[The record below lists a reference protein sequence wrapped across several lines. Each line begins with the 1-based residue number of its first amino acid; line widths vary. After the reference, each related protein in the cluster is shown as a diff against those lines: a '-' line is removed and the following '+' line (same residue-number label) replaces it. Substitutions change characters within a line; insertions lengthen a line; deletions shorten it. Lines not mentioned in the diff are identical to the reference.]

1 MALSGMRGLSVFISD
16 IRNCQNKEQ
25 ERLRVDKELG
35 NVRTRFKNEKGL
47 TPYEKKKYV
56 WKMLYIYMLG
66 YDVDFGHMEAVSLIS
81 APKYPE
87 KQVGYIVT
95 SSLLNEN
102 HDFLRL
108 AINTVRNDII
118 GRNETFQCLAL
129 TLVGNIGGSE
139 FAESLAPDVQ
149 KLLISSSC
157 RPLVRKKAALCLL
170 RLFRKNP
177 DVVNVDGW
185 SDRMAQLLDE
195 RDFGVLTSSMSLL
208 VALVASNHEAY
219 WNCLPKCVKVL
230 ERLSRNQDI
239 PQEYTYYG
247 IPSPWLQ
254 VKTMR
259 ALQYFPTIEDPST
272 RRSLFEVLQRIL
284 MGTDVVK
291 NVNKNNASHAVLFE
305 ALALVMHLDAEK
317 EMMSQCVALL
327 GKFIAVREPNI
338 RYLGL
343 ENMTRMLMVT
353 DVQDIIKRHQAQI
366 ITSLKDPDISIRR
379 RALDLLYG
387 MCDVSNAK
395 DIVEELL
402 QYLNTAEFVMR
413 EELSLKIAILAEKFA
428 PDLSWYVDVI
438 LQLIDKAG
446 DFVSDDI
453 WFRVVQFV
461 TNNEDLQPY
470 AALKAREYLDKPAIH
485 ETMVKV
491 SAYILGE
498 YSHLLARRPGCSPKE
513 IFSLIHEKL
522 PAVSTSTIPILLST
536 YAKILMHTQPPDPEL
551 QNQILAIFRKYESC
565 IDAEIQQRAVE
576 YLELSKKGAALM
588 DVLAEMPKFPERQ
601 SSLIKKAEDT
611 EADTAEQSAYKVRTQ
626 QQNSNVLV
634 VTDQPSANGTPP
646 VSHLG
651 LVKVPTMTNVD
662 RNLADQGESEL
673 NGTLTVVDPQP
684 PSALSPD
691 VLGDLLGPLAIEGPQ
706 PASTQPGHNLG
717 SGIGIAPNAED
728 ALALATVE
736 EQTAT
741 VQKDAALSSKFVVP
755 MPIGNIAER
764 FHALCLKDSGILYE
778 DPYIQIGI
786 KADWRAHHGR
796 LVLFLG
802 NKNIAP
808 LVSVQA
814 LILPP
819 SHLRMELSLVPETIP
834 PRAQVQCP
842 LEVVNLR
849 PSRDVAVL
857 DFSYNFGAHLV
868 NVKLRL
874 PAILNKFFQPITVSA
889 EEFFPQWRS
898 LSGPPL
904 KLQEVVRGVRPMS
917 LPEMTNLFNS
927 LRLMVCPGLDPNA
940 NNLVASTT
948 YYSESTRAMLCLVR
962 IETDPADRTQLRMT
976 VASGDPTLT
985 FELKEF
991 IKEQLI
997 IIPTAPT
1004 AAAPPGPPQPQ
1015 PTSPPPPVSDP
1026 GALLAGLL

>member
-1 MALSGMRGLSVFISD
+1 MAMHGMRGLSVFISD

-35 NVRTRFKNEKGL
+35 NIRTRFKNEKGL

-95 SSLLNEN
+95 QCLLNEN

-129 TLVGNIGGSE
+129 TMVGNIGGRE

-149 KLLISSSC
+149 KLLLSSSC

-170 RLFRKNP
+170 RLYRKNP

-185 SDRMAQLLDE
+185 ADRMAQLLDE
-195 RDFGVLTSSMSLL
+195 RDLGVLTSSMSLL
-208 VALVASNHEAY
+208 VALVSNNHEAY
-219 WNCLPKCVKVL
+219 WTCLPKCVKIL
-230 ERLSRNQDI
+230 ERLARNQDV

-259 ALQYFPTIEDPST
+259 ALQYFPTIEDPNT
-272 RRSLFEVLQRIL
+272 RRILFEVLQRIL

-317 EMMSQCVALL
+317 EMMSQCVSLL

-353 DVQDIIKRHQAQI
+353 DVQEIIKRHQAQI

-387 MCDVSNAK
+387 MCDVTNAK
-395 DIVEELL
+395 DIVEEIL
-402 QYLNTAEFVMR
+402 QYLSSADFAMR
-413 EELSLKIAILAEKFA
+413 EELSLKAAILAEKFA

-446 DFVSDDI
+446 DFISDDI

-461 TNNEDLQPY
+461 TNNDDLQPY
-470 AALKAREYLDKPAIH
+470 AAAKVKEYLDKPAVH

-513 IFSLIHEKL
+513 IFSILHEKL
-522 PAVSTSTIPILLST
+522 STVSTTTIPILLSA
-536 YAKILMHTQPPDPEL
+536 YAKILMHTQPSDQEL
-551 QNQILAIFRKYESC
+551 QNQIWAIFNKYESC

-576 YLELSKKGAALM
+576 YFALSRKGAALM
-588 DVLAEMPKFPERQ
+588 DILAEMPKFPERQ
-601 SSLIKKAEDT
+601 SSLIKKAEDA
-611 EADTAEQSAYKVRTQ
+611 EVDTAEQSAIKLRAQ
-626 QQNSNVLV
+626 QQTSNALV
-634 VTDQPSANGTPP
+634 VTNQCPANGAPPP
-646 VSHLG
+646 VPVGELS
-651 LVKVPTMTNVD
+651 LVKVPSMVGTE
-662 RNLADQGESEL
+662 DQNSTDQALSQE
-673 NGTLTVVDPQP
+673 NGTSSKVDSQP
-684 PSALSPD
+684 PSADL
-691 VLGDLLGPLAIEGPQ
+691 LGDLLGPLAIEGP
-706 PASTQPGHNLG
+706 PG
-717 SGIGIAPNAED
+717 
-728 ALALATVE
+728 
-736 EQTAT
+736 AT
-741 VQKDAALSSKFVVP
+741 VQSEHNALSGLEGGPDGVNGSAIVP
-755 MPIGNIAER
+755 VEQQTNTVQPIGNIAER
-764 FHALCLKDSGILYE
+764 FHALCLKDSGVLYE
-778 DPYIQIGI
+778 DPYVQIGI
-786 KADWRAHHGR
+786 KAEWRAHHGR

-802 NKNIAP
+802 NKNTAP
-808 LVSVQA
+808 LISVQA
-814 LILPP
+814 VILPP
-819 SHLRMELSLVPETIP
+819 AHLKMELSLVPDTIP

-857 DFSYNFGAHLV
+857 DFSYKFGTNMV

-874 PAILNKFFQPITVSA
+874 PAVLNKFLQPIPVSA

-904 KLQEVVRGVRPMS
+904 KLQEVVRGVRPMP
-917 LPEMTNLFNS
+917 LPEMANLLNS
-927 LRLMVCPGLDPNA
+927 FQLMICPGLDPNP
-940 NNLVASTT
+940 NNLVASATFF
-948 YYSESTRAMLCLVR
+948 SENTRTMLCLVR
-962 IETDPADRTQLRMT
+962 NTLCSNYMAFYVLGEYKCLAPFSLLFILVDCSIIGFRM
-976 VASGDPTLT
+976 
-985 FELKEF
+985 
-991 IKEQLI
+991 
-997 IIPTAPT
+997 
-1004 AAAPPGPPQPQ
+1004 
-1015 PTSPPPPVSDP
+1015 
-1026 GALLAGLL
+1026 